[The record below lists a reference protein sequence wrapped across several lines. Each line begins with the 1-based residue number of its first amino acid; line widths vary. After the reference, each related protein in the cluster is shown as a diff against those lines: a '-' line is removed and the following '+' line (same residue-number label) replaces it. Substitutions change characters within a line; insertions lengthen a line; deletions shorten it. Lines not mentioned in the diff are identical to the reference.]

1 MDHHCEWVGNCIGQ
15 YNSKIY
21 FHLLVNVFVHS
32 LMGTFVIIYNYDYLL
47 DTSTNVVYFCITIL
61 PNVYA
66 IYESYRLIQDFGQS
80 IKNNQTLI

>member
-1 MDHHCEWVGNCIGQ
+1 
-15 YNSKIY
+15 
-21 FHLLVNVFVHS
+21 
-32 LMGTFVIIYNYDYLL
+32 MGTFVIIYNYDYLL